1 MRLLLNSFFKVYSSW
16 RCVFLSLIVTTIAR
30 DSISFVCS
38 QRGYSA
44 AGSLMLYFERWF
56 TRKVHRKN
64 NNIISTEVSS
74 SSI

>member
-1 MRLLLNSFFKVYSSW
+1 MRLLLNSFFKVYSSC
-16 RCVFLSLIVTTIAR
+16 RCVFLSLIVTTIAL
-30 DSISFVCS
+30 DSISSVCS

-56 TRKVHRKN
+56 TRKVHRKRI
-64 NNIISTEVSS
+64 NIISTEVSS

>member
-44 AGSLMLYFERWF
+44 AGSQMLYFERWF
-56 TRKVHRKN
+56 TRKVHRKKK
-64 NNIISTEVSS
+64 NIISTEVSS

>member
-56 TRKVHRKN
+56 TRKVHRKKKQKHN
-64 NNIISTEVSS
+64 LYRS
-74 SSI
+74 